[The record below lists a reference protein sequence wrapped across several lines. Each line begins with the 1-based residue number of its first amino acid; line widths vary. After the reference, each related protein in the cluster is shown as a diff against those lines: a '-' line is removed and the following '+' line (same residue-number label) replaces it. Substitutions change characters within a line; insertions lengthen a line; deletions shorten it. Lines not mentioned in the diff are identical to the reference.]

1 MCTVVEYCNV
11 GPAGRVRCCGKN
23 DANSSKQGSKRFN
36 SITKKIHFA
45 YLGILFFYR
54 PGELALSC
62 NPSYREVRTVGW
74 FEVLR
79 PLTSL
84 ETGYL

>member
-36 SITKKIHFA
+36 SITKTLPIYRYVIYVCVA
-45 YLGILFFYR
+45 LGVKW
-54 PGELALSC
+54 SC
-62 NPSYREVRTVGW
+62 YDVYSERTT
-74 FEVLR
+74 R
-79 PLTSL
+79 NHI
-84 ETGYL
+84 